1 MSEKTILHNLLY
13 ILIFGCLFLY
23 IGLKRS
29 SMSKDR
35 FKQLFLFG
43 IFLIVFF
50 FVKIFINSDPD
61 DNNAS
66 NFIYLVIIAP
76 LIVFIGLKGS
86 TTSNGYFNILALF
99 AFFIIIYHSYKLCF
113 DE

>member
-29 SMSKDR
+29 SMSKDK

-50 FVKIFINSDPD
+50 FVKIFIITVINIFYCYK
-61 DNNAS
+61 NHWITK
-66 NFIYLVIIAP
+66 FITI
-76 LIVFIGLKGS
+76 FK
-86 TTSNGYFNILALF
+86 ILE
-99 AFFIIIYHSYKLCF
+99 IIYNYLTKNRWITIHIS
-113 DE
+113 

>member
-1 MSEKTILHNLLY
+1 MSMGNILQNLLF

-29 SMSKDR
+29 NMSNDM

-43 IFLIVFF
+43 IFLVIYFF
-50 FVKIFINSDPD
+50 MKAFSNSEPGES
-61 DNNAS
+61 NTT
-66 NFIYLVIIAP
+66 NFIYLFIIAP
-76 LIVFIGLKGS
+76 LIILIGIKGS
-86 TTSNGYFNILALF
+86 STSSGYFNILAIC

>member
-29 SMSKDR
+29 SMSNDR

-43 IFLIVFF
+43 IFLVIFF
-50 FVKIFINSDPD
+50 FVKIFIITDPD

-66 NFIYLVIIAP
+66 NFIYMVIIC
-76 LIVFIGLKGS
+76 
-86 TTSNGYFNILALF
+86 
-99 AFFIIIYHSYKLCF
+99 IIIHIIICIINV
-113 DE
+113 